1 MGTRVGDAVALLQP
15 ADLDLDLA
23 GKTVG
28 PVTFQAAAELAERTA
43 QLSPLACDH
52 ILVEFHRLT
61 LSCRLNGRKPS
72 ALSTALGTDC
82 G

>member
-15 ADLDLDLA
+15 ADLDLDL
-23 GKTVG
+23 TCQTIG

-43 QLSPLACDH
+43 QLPPLACDH
-52 ILVEFHRLT
+52 ILIEFHRLT

-72 ALSTALGTDC
+72 ALSAAFGTDC